1 MMKDND
7 DDDGDEYNEQQ
18 SLKGKAR
25 MKVNLVRVS
34 GAEISQY
41 RAQLLAA
48 SGSLAWWWATRASIP
63 TRRRTGHCRDH
74 ASSQAAGQVRE

>member
-1 MMKDND
+1 MKDND

-25 MKVNLVRVS
+25 MKVKLVRVS

-41 RAQLLAA
+41 RARLWAA
-48 SGSLAWWWATRASIP
+48 SGSLVWWWATRASIP

-74 ASSQAAGQVRE
+74 ASSQAAGQTRE

>member
-1 MMKDND
+1 MKDND

-25 MKVNLVRVS
+25 ILFESPAGRK
-34 GAEISQY
+34 ISQY

-74 ASSQAAGQVRE
+74 ASSQAAGQTRE